1 MVAVAAAARAMLVV
15 MAVRAAAAAG
25 VLLQCRV
32 VLRSVRKVMLA
43 DKVAAA
49 VPAAAAAAA
58 VAQEQQARVTMGIRV
73 LVVTDSKA
81 TFPGRASPM
90 LAAAVAEVKIT
101 PAASAVLAAVVK
113 VAGRTDNRVLLE
125 RTLAVAAAVAARV

>member
-49 VPAAAAAAA
+49 VPAAAAAA